1 MFNVS
6 LWITEPSLFTM
17 LTLFSSSI
25 VVLTLLP
32 THSVSL
38 LRLWSL
44 FSSFI
49 PVIYSLLLW
58 QSFDASG
65 HGLQLL
71 TYLPQLHLC
80 FGVDAVGLSLVILT
94 ACIFPICI
102 MLLRTAAGF
111 ITFLTLELL
120 ILGALMV
127 LDLLGFYVLFEATL
141 VLLFLIIARYPYGN
155 MKAAYLI
162 VIYTAACSLVMLPV
176 LFAFYSMTGSTNLLT
191 LMTCS
196 SYTSS
201 SASPLGS
208 TSFPFGGAQAL
219 MWGGNERE
227 LILGWGLLLV
237 FGVKIPLMP
246 MHLWLPEAH
255 VAAPTAGSV
264 LLAGVLLKLGGLGF
278 IRFLIPVCPTFS
290 IYVFPLVATLC
301 LISFVYASLSTIKQ
315 VDLKKIVA
323 YSSIA
328 HMSLV
333 TLAIFSQSE
342 FSATASTFM
351 MVAHGLVSPGLF
363 FLVGALYDRTHTKFV
378 LYFKGLGVTMPV
390 FSTMF
395 FLFTLAN
402 LSFPLFPNFIA
413 EVLCLGS
420 LLAVHESMAYLYC
433 VNQVLSAAYGFFAM
447 ARIVTGVP
455 LKTKYAHLDLSRME
469 FFILL
474 PLLVGVLWLGL
485 KPGF

>member
-1 MFNVS
+1 MFNS
-6 LWITEPSLFTM
+6 PFMLWISEPSLFTM

-32 THSVSL
+32 SHAISL
-38 LRLWSL
+38 LRLCSL

-65 HGLQLL
+65 HGLQFL

-80 FGVDAVGLSLVILT
+80 FGVDAVGLSLVVLT

-120 ILGALMV
+120 ILGALLV
-127 LDLLGFYVLFEATL
+127 LDLLGFYLLFEATL
-141 VLLFLIIARYPYGN
+141 MLLFLIIARYPYGN

-191 LMTCS
+191 LIS
-196 SYTSS
+196 AANISSS
-201 SASPLGS
+201 SAPLTEGVL
-208 TSFPFGGAQAL
+208 GL
-219 MWGGNERE
+219 ERE
-227 LILGWGLLLV
+227 LLLGWGLLLV

-278 IRFLIPVCPTFS
+278 IRFLIPICPTFS
-290 IYVFPLVATLC
+290 VYVFPLVATLC
-301 LISFVYASLSTIKQ
+301 LMSFVYASLSTIKQ

-342 FSATASTFM
+342 FSASASTFM
-351 MVAHGLVSPGLF
+351 MVAHGLVSPALF
-363 FLVGALYDRTHTKFV
+363 FLVGILYDRTHTKFV

-395 FLFTLAN
+395 FIFTLAN

-420 LLAVHESMAYLYC
+420 LLAVHESLAYLFC
-433 VNQVLSAAYGFFAM
+433 VNQILSATYGFFAM

-455 LKTKYAHLDLSRME
+455 LVASNKHLDLSRLE
-469 FFILL
+469 FCVLL
-474 PLLVGVLWLGL
+474 PLLIGVLWLGL
-485 KPGF
+485 KPMP

>member
-1 MFNVS
+1 MFMIPDTSILSMFAV
-6 LWITEPSLFTM
+6 
-17 LTLFSSSI
+17 FSVSI
-25 VVLTLLP
+25 VILSLLP
-32 THSVSL
+32 THSVL
-38 LRLWSL
+38 TLRLWSL

-49 PVIYSLLLW
+49 PVMYSLLFWLK
-58 QSFDASG
+58 FDASG
-65 HGLQLL
+65 QGLQFI
-71 TYLPQLHLC
+71 TYLPGLHMC
-80 FGVDAVGLSLVILT
+80 FGIDAVGLSLVILT
-94 ACIFPICI
+94 AFIFPICI
-102 MLLRTAAGF
+102 MLLRTAVGF

-120 ILGALMV
+120 ILGALLV
-127 LDLLGFYVLFEATL
+127 LDLLGFYILFEATL

-176 LFAFYSMTGSTNLLT
+176 IFAFYSMTGSTNLLT
-191 LMTCS
+191 LMTCA
-196 SYTSS
+196 TSQTLTNHS
-201 SASPLGS
+201 EIL
-208 TSFPFGGAQAL
+208 
-219 MWGGNERE
+219 
-227 LILGWGLLLV
+227 LGWGLLLV

-278 IRFLIPVCPTFS
+278 IRFLIPVCPTFTV
-290 IYVFPLVATLC
+290 YVMPLIATLC
-301 LISFVYASLSTIKQ
+301 LSSFVFASLSTIKQ
-315 VDLKKIVA
+315 IDLKKIVA

-342 FSATASTFM
+342 FSATSSTFM
-351 MVAHGLVSPGLF
+351 MIAHGLVSPGLF
-363 FLVGALYDRTHTKFV
+363 MLVGALYDRTHTKFV
-378 LYFKGLGVTMPV
+378 VYFKGLGVTMPV
-390 FSTMF
+390 FSSLF

-420 LLAVHESMAYLYC
+420 LFAVHESLAYLFC

-447 ARIVTGVP
+447 ARIITGVP
-455 LKTKYAHLDLSRME
+455 LVQNFTSYTAKQTHLDLSRME
-469 FFILL
+469 FFIVL
-474 PLLVGVLWLGL
+474 PLLIGVLWLGL
-485 KPGF
+485 KPMP